1 MEKKSNFFGFER
13 PIENFFAYHCFGD
26 KATEILRSIDQPYK
40 DITHWSMDDLRF
52 MRSMRSEHCT
62 AIFVFTDDAEVYAS
76 EIDAF
81 IKQYEDVVTNFFIL
95 DLHASSQYKIFKEKW
110 EFYNIL
116 ATRYFTLQDNIL
128 HFLLF
133 FKHFIETMGRIS
145 MDYPH
150 DFRSFMRTAT
160 FIAAGKA
167 GAMKKAVDAI
177 PHKNIRALM
186 LGLEFQDYELDNANV
201 KEDIDA
207 LASFFDQLPDSVL
220 VYWQISNNI
229 GNPHVEYIAGFDTE
243 PVCGATHS

>member
-1 MEKKSNFFGFER
+1 MEKSPEYFGFT
-13 PIENFFAYHCFGD
+13 PIESFFAYHCFGD
-26 KATEILRSIDQPYK
+26 KATDILSSIDQPYK
-40 DITHWSMDDLRF
+40 DITHWSMDDLR
-52 MRSMRSEHCT
+52 SMRSKHCA

-81 IKQYEDVVTNFFIL
+81 IKQYEDVDTNFFIL

-110 EFYNIL
+110 KFYNIL
-116 ATRYFTLQDNIL
+116 ATRYCTLQDNIL
-128 HFLLF
+128 HYLLF

-145 MDYPH
+145 MDFH

-186 LGLEFQDYELDNANV
+186 LGLELQDYEANNANV
-201 KEDIDA
+201 KEDMDA

-220 VYWQISNNI
+220 VYWQISSNI

>member
-1 MEKKSNFFGFER
+1 MEKSPEYFGFT
-13 PIENFFAYHCFGD
+13 PIESFFAYHCFGD
-26 KATEILRSIDQPYK
+26 KATEILSSIDQPYK
-40 DITHWSMDDLRF
+40 DITHWSMDDLR
-52 MRSMRSEHCT
+52 SMRSKHCA

-81 IKQYEDVVTNFFIL
+81 IKQYEDVDTNFFIL

-116 ATRYFTLQDNIL
+116 ATRYCTLQDNIL
-128 HFLLF
+128 HYLLF

-145 MDYPH
+145 MDFH

-177 PHKNIRALM
+177 PHKNIRAFM
-186 LGLEFQDYELDNANV
+186 LGLELQGYEADNANV

-220 VYWQISNNI
+220 VYWQISCNI
-229 GNPHVEYIAGFDTE
+229 GNPHVEYIVGFDTE

>member
-1 MEKKSNFFGFER
+1 MEKLHHPLGFE
-13 PIENFFAYHCFGD
+13 PIESFFAYHCFGD

-40 DITHWSMDDLRF
+40 DITHWSMDDLHSMR
-52 MRSMRSEHCT
+52 MRSKHCC

-110 EFYNIL
+110 KFYNIL
-116 ATRYFTLQDNIL
+116 ATRYCTLQDNIL
-128 HFLLF
+128 HYLLF

-145 MDYPH
+145 MDFH

-186 LGLEFQDYELDNANV
+186 LGLELQDYELDNANV

-220 VYWQISNNI
+220 VYWQISYNI
-229 GNPHVEYIAGFDTE
+229 VNPHVEYIAGFDTE

>member
-1 MEKKSNFFGFER
+1 MEKSPEYFGFT
-13 PIENFFAYHCFGD
+13 PIESFFAYHCFGD
-26 KATEILRSIDQPYK
+26 KATEILSSIDQPYK
-40 DITHWSMDDLRF
+40 DITHWSMDDLR
-52 MRSMRSEHCT
+52 SMRSKHCA

-81 IKQYEDVVTNFFIL
+81 IKQYEDVVGNFFIL

-116 ATRYFTLQDNIL
+116 ATRYCTLQDNIL
-128 HFLLF
+128 HYLLF

-145 MDYPH
+145 MDFH

-186 LGLEFQDYELDNANV
+186 LGLELQDYEANNANV
-201 KEDIDA
+201 KEDMDA

-220 VYWQISNNI
+220 VYWQISSNI

>member
-1 MEKKSNFFGFER
+1 MEKSPEYFGFT
-13 PIENFFAYHCFGD
+13 PIESFFAYHCFGD
-26 KATEILRSIDQPYK
+26 KATEILSSIDQPYK
-40 DITHWSMDDLRF
+40 DITHWSMDDLR
-52 MRSMRSEHCT
+52 SMRSKHCA

-81 IKQYEDVVTNFFIL
+81 IKQYEDVDTNFFIL

-116 ATRYFTLQDNIL
+116 ATRYCTLQDNML
-128 HFLLF
+128 HYLLF

-145 MDYPH
+145 MDFH

-177 PHKNIRALM
+177 PHKNIRAFM
-186 LGLEFQDYELDNANV
+186 LGLELQDYEADNANV
-201 KEDIDA
+201 KEDMDA

-220 VYWQISNNI
+220 VYWQISSNI

>member
-1 MEKKSNFFGFER
+1 MEKLHYPLGIE
-13 PIENFFAYHCFGD
+13 PIESFFAYHCFGD
-26 KATEILRSIDQPYK
+26 KATEILSSIDQPYK

-116 ATRYFTLQDNIL
+116 ATRYCTLQDNIL
-128 HFLLF
+128 HYLLF

-145 MDYPH
+145 MDFH

-220 VYWQISNNI
+220 VYWQISYNI
-229 GNPHVEYIAGFDTE
+229 VNPHVEYIAGFDTE

>member
-1 MEKKSNFFGFER
+1 MEKSPEYFGFT
-13 PIENFFAYHCFGD
+13 PIESFFAYHCFGD
-26 KATEILRSIDQPYK
+26 KATEILSSIDQPYK
-40 DITHWSMDDLRF
+40 DITHWSMDDLR
-52 MRSMRSEHCT
+52 SMCSKHCA

-116 ATRYFTLQDNIL
+116 ATRYCTLQDNIL
-128 HFLLF
+128 HYLLF

-145 MDYPH
+145 MDFH

-160 FIAAGKA
+160 FIAAGKV
-167 GAMKKAVDAI
+167 GAMKKVADAI

-186 LGLEFQDYELDNANV
+186 LGLELQDYEADNANV

-207 LASFFDQLPDSVL
+207 VASFFDQLPDSVL
-220 VYWQISNNI
+220 VYWQISSNI

>member
-1 MEKKSNFFGFER
+1 MEKLHYPLGFE
-13 PIENFFAYHCFGD
+13 PIESFFAYHCFGD
-26 KATEILRSIDQPYK
+26 KATEILSSIDQPYK
-40 DITHWSMDDLRF
+40 DITHWSMDDLR
-52 MRSMRSEHCT
+52 SMRSKHCA

-81 IKQYEDVVTNFFIL
+81 IKQYEDVDTNFFIL

-110 EFYNIL
+110 KFYNIL
-116 ATRYFTLQDNIL
+116 ATRYCTLQDNIL
-128 HFLLF
+128 HYLLF
-133 FKHFIETMGRIS
+133 FKHFIETRGRIS
-145 MDYPH
+145 MDFH

-186 LGLEFQDYELDNANV
+186 LGLELQDYEANNANV
-201 KEDIDA
+201 KEDMDA

-220 VYWQISNNI
+220 VYWQISSNI

>member
-1 MEKKSNFFGFER
+1 MEKSPEYFGFT
-13 PIENFFAYHCFGD
+13 PIKSFFAYHCFGD
-26 KATEILRSIDQPYK
+26 KVTEILSSIDQPYK
-40 DITHWSMDDLRF
+40 DITHWSMDDLR
-52 MRSMRSEHCT
+52 SMRSKHCA

-81 IKQYEDVVTNFFIL
+81 IKQYEDVDTNFFIL

-110 EFYNIL
+110 KFYNIL
-116 ATRYFTLQDNIL
+116 ATRYCTLQDNIL
-128 HFLLF
+128 HYLLF

-145 MDYPH
+145 MDFH
-150 DFRSFMRTAT
+150 DFRNFMRTAT

-186 LGLEFQDYELDNANV
+186 LGLELQDYEADNANV
-201 KEDIDA
+201 KEDMDA

-220 VYWQISNNI
+220 VYWQISSNI

>member
-1 MEKKSNFFGFER
+1 MEKLHYPLGFE
-13 PIENFFAYHCFGD
+13 PIESFFAYHCFGD
-26 KATEILRSIDQPYK
+26 KATEILSSIDQPYK
-40 DITHWSMDDLRF
+40 DITHWSMDDLR
-52 MRSMRSEHCT
+52 SMRSKHCA

-81 IKQYEDVVTNFFIL
+81 IKQYDDVDTNFFIL

-110 EFYNIL
+110 KFYNIR
-116 ATRYFTLQDNIL
+116 ATRYCTLQDNIL
-128 HFLLF
+128 HYLLF

-145 MDYPH
+145 MDFH

-186 LGLEFQDYELDNANV
+186 LGLELQDYEANNANV
-201 KEDIDA
+201 KEDMDA

-220 VYWQISNNI
+220 VYWQISSNI

>member
-1 MEKKSNFFGFER
+1 MEKSPEYFGFT
-13 PIENFFAYHCFGD
+13 PIESFFAYYCFGD
-26 KATEILRSIDQPYK
+26 KATEILSSIDQPYK
-40 DITHWSMDDLRF
+40 DITHWSMDDLRS
-52 MRSMRSEHCT
+52 MRSMRSKHCA

-81 IKQYEDVVTNFFIL
+81 IKQYEDVDTNFFIL

-116 ATRYFTLQDNIL
+116 ATRYCTLQDNIL
-128 HFLLF
+128 HYLLF

-145 MDYPH
+145 MDFH

-177 PHKNIRALM
+177 PHKNIRAFM
-186 LGLEFQDYELDNANV
+186 LGLELHGYEADNANV

-207 LASFFDQLPDSVL
+207 LASFFDQLPDSVE
-220 VYWQISNNI
+220 VKWQISQNF

>member
-1 MEKKSNFFGFER
+1 MEKSPEYFGFT
-13 PIENFFAYHCFGD
+13 PIESFFAYHCFGD
-26 KATEILRSIDQPYK
+26 KATEILSSIDQPYK
-40 DITHWSMDDLRF
+40 DITHWSMDDLR
-52 MRSMRSEHCT
+52 SMRSKHCA
-62 AIFVFTDDAEVYAS
+62 AIFVFTDDAEVYTS

-81 IKQYEDVVTNFFIL
+81 IKQYEDVDTNFFIL

-110 EFYNIL
+110 KFYNIL
-116 ATRYFTLQDNIL
+116 ATRYCTLQDNIL
-128 HFLLF
+128 HYLLF

-145 MDYPH
+145 MDFH

-186 LGLEFQDYELDNANV
+186 LGLELQDYEANNANV
-201 KEDIDA
+201 KEDMDA

-220 VYWQISNNI
+220 VYWQISSNI

>member
-1 MEKKSNFFGFER
+1 MHCNFR
-13 PIENFFAYHCFGD
+13 
-26 KATEILRSIDQPYK
+26 L
-40 DITHWSMDDLRF
+40 
-52 MRSMRSEHCT
+52 
-62 AIFVFTDDAEVYAS
+62 TDDAEVYAS

-116 ATRYFTLQDNIL
+116 ATRYCTLQDNIL
-128 HFLLF
+128 HYLLF

-145 MDYPH
+145 MDFH

-160 FIAAGKA
+160 FIAAGKV
-167 GAMKKAVDAI
+167 GAMKKVADAI

-186 LGLEFQDYELDNANV
+186 LGLELQDYEADNANV

-207 LASFFDQLPDSVL
+207 VASFFDQLPDSVL
-220 VYWQISNNI
+220 VYWQISSNI

>member
-1 MEKKSNFFGFER
+1 MEKSPEYFGFT
-13 PIENFFAYHCFGD
+13 PIESFFAYHCFGD
-26 KATEILRSIDQPYK
+26 KATEILSSIDQPYK
-40 DITHWSMDDLRF
+40 DITHWSMDDLR
-52 MRSMRSEHCT
+52 SMRSKHCA

-81 IKQYEDVVTNFFIL
+81 IKQYEDVDTNFFIL

-110 EFYNIL
+110 KFYNIL
-116 ATRYFTLQDNIL
+116 ATRYCTLQDNIL
-128 HFLLF
+128 HYLLF

-145 MDYPH
+145 MDFH

-186 LGLEFQDYELDNANV
+186 LGLELQDYEANNANV
-201 KEDIDA
+201 KEDMDA

-220 VYWQISNNI
+220 VYWQISSNI

-243 PVCGATHS
+243 PVCGTTHS

>member
-1 MEKKSNFFGFER
+1 MEKSPEYFGFT
-13 PIENFFAYHCFGD
+13 PIENFFAYHCFGN
-26 KATEILRSIDQPYK
+26 KATEILSSIDQPYK
-40 DITHWSMDDLRF
+40 DITHWSLDDLRF

-81 IKQYEDVVTNFFIL
+81 IKQYEDVDTNFFIL

-110 EFYNIL
+110 KFYNIL
-116 ATRYFTLQDNIL
+116 ATRYCTLQDNIL
-128 HFLLF
+128 HYLLF

-145 MDYPH
+145 MDFH

-186 LGLEFQDYELDNANV
+186 LGLELQDYEANNANV
-201 KEDIDA
+201 KEDMDA

-220 VYWQISNNI
+220 VYWQISSNI

>member
-1 MEKKSNFFGFER
+1 MEKSPEYFGFT
-13 PIENFFAYHCFGD
+13 PIESFFAYHCFGD
-26 KATEILRSIDQPYK
+26 KATEILSSIDQPYK

-116 ATRYFTLQDNIL
+116 ATRYCTLQDNIL
-128 HFLLF
+128 HYLLF

-145 MDYPH
+145 MDFH

-177 PHKNIRALM
+177 PHKNIRAFM
-186 LGLEFQDYELDNANV
+186 LGLELQDYEANNANV
-201 KEDIDA
+201 KEDMDA
-207 LASFFDQLPDSVL
+207 LASFFDQLPDSVE
-220 VYWQISNNI
+220 VKWQISHNF

>member
-1 MEKKSNFFGFER
+1 MEKLHYPLGFE
-13 PIENFFAYHCFGD
+13 PIESFFAYHCFGD
-26 KATEILRSIDQPYK
+26 KATEILSSIDQPYK
-40 DITHWSMDDLRF
+40 DITHWSMDDLR
-52 MRSMRSEHCT
+52 SMRSKHCA

-81 IKQYEDVVTNFFIL
+81 IKQYDDVDTNFFIL

-110 EFYNIL
+110 KFYNIL
-116 ATRYFTLQDNIL
+116 ATRYCTLQDNIL
-128 HFLLF
+128 HYLLF

-145 MDYPH
+145 MDFH

-186 LGLEFQDYELDNANV
+186 LGLELQDYEANNANV
-201 KEDIDA
+201 KEDMDA
-207 LASFFDQLPDSVL
+207 LTSFFDQLPDSVL
-220 VYWQISNNI
+220 VYWQISSNI

>member
-1 MEKKSNFFGFER
+1 MEKLHYPLGFE
-13 PIENFFAYHCFGD
+13 PIESFFAYHCFGD
-26 KATEILRSIDQPYK
+26 KATEILSSIDQPYK
-40 DITHWSMDDLRF
+40 DITHWSMDDLR
-52 MRSMRSEHCT
+52 SMRSKHCA

-81 IKQYEDVVTNFFIL
+81 VKQYEDVDTNFFIL

-110 EFYNIL
+110 KFYNIL
-116 ATRYFTLQDNIL
+116 ATRYCTLQDNIL
-128 HFLLF
+128 HYLLF

-145 MDYPH
+145 MDFH

-186 LGLEFQDYELDNANV
+186 LGLELQVYEADNANV

-207 LASFFDQLPDSVL
+207 VASFFDQLPDSVAA
-220 VYWQISNNI
+220 YWLISRNI

-243 PVCGATHS
+243 PVCGTTHS

>member
-1 MEKKSNFFGFER
+1 MEKLHYPLGFE
-13 PIENFFAYHCFGD
+13 PIESFFAYHCFGD
-26 KATEILRSIDQPYK
+26 KATEILSSIDQPYK
-40 DITHWSMDDLRF
+40 DITHWSMDDLR
-52 MRSMRSEHCT
+52 SMRSKHCA
-62 AIFVFTDDAEVYAS
+62 AIFVFTDDAEVYTS

-81 IKQYEDVVTNFFIL
+81 IKQYEDVDTNFFIL

-110 EFYNIL
+110 KFYNIL
-116 ATRYFTLQDNIL
+116 ATRYCTLQDNIL
-128 HFLLF
+128 HYLLF

-145 MDYPH
+145 MDFH
-150 DFRSFMRTAT
+150 NFRSFMRTAT

-186 LGLEFQDYELDNANV
+186 LGLELQDYEADNANV
-201 KEDIDA
+201 KEDMDA

-220 VYWQISNNI
+220 VYWQISSNI

>member
-1 MEKKSNFFGFER
+1 MEKLHYPLGFE
-13 PIENFFAYHCFGD
+13 PIESFFAYHCFGD
-26 KATEILRSIDQPYK
+26 KATEILSSIDQPYK
-40 DITHWSMDDLRF
+40 DITHWSMDDLR
-52 MRSMRSEHCT
+52 SMRSKHCA

-81 IKQYEDVVTNFFIL
+81 VKQYEDVDTNFFIL

-110 EFYNIL
+110 KFYNIL
-116 ATRYFTLQDNIL
+116 ATRYCTLQDNIL
-128 HFLLF
+128 HYLLF
-133 FKHFIETMGRIS
+133 FKHFVETMGRIS
-145 MDYPH
+145 MDFH

-160 FIAAGKA
+160 FIAARNA

-186 LGLEFQDYELDNANV
+186 LGMELQDYEADNANV

-207 LASFFDQLPDSVL
+207 VASFFDQLPDSVAA
-220 VYWQISNNI
+220 YWQISRNI

-243 PVCGATHS
+243 PVCGTTHS

>member
-1 MEKKSNFFGFER
+1 MEKLHYLLGFT
-13 PIENFFAYHCFGD
+13 PIESFFAYHCFGD
-26 KATEILRSIDQPYK
+26 KATEILSSIDQPYK
-40 DITHWSMDDLRF
+40 DITHWSMDDLR
-52 MRSMRSEHCT
+52 SMRSKHCA

-81 IKQYEDVVTNFFIL
+81 IKQYEDVDTNFFIL

-116 ATRYFTLQDNIL
+116 ATRYCTLQDNIL
-128 HFLLF
+128 HYLLF

-145 MDYPH
+145 MDFH

-186 LGLEFQDYELDNANV
+186 LGLELQDYEANNANV
-201 KEDIDA
+201 KEDMDA

-220 VYWQISNNI
+220 VYWQISSNI

>member
-1 MEKKSNFFGFER
+1 MEKSPEYFGFT
-13 PIENFFAYHCFGD
+13 PIESFFAYHCFGD
-26 KATEILRSIDQPYK
+26 KANEILSSIDQPYK
-40 DITHWSMDDLRF
+40 DITHWSMDDLR
-52 MRSMRSEHCT
+52 SMRSKHCA

-81 IKQYEDVVTNFFIL
+81 IKQYEDVDTNFFIL

-110 EFYNIL
+110 KFYNIL
-116 ATRYFTLQDNIL
+116 ATRYCTLQDNIL
-128 HFLLF
+128 HYLLF

-145 MDYPH
+145 MDFH

-186 LGLEFQDYELDNANV
+186 LGLELQDYEANNANV
-201 KEDIDA
+201 KEDMDA

-220 VYWQISNNI
+220 VYWQISSNI

>member
-1 MEKKSNFFGFER
+1 MEKSPEYFGFT
-13 PIENFFAYHCFGD
+13 PIESFFAYHCFGD
-26 KATEILRSIDQPYK
+26 KATEILSSIDQPYK
-40 DITHWSMDDLRF
+40 DITHWSMDDLR
-52 MRSMRSEHCT
+52 SMRSKHCA

-81 IKQYEDVVTNFFIL
+81 IKQYEDVDTNFFIL
-95 DLHASSQYKIFKEKW
+95 DLHGSSQYKIFKEKW
-110 EFYNIL
+110 KFYNIL
-116 ATRYFTLQDNIL
+116 ATRYCTLQDNIL
-128 HFLLF
+128 HYLLF

-145 MDYPH
+145 MDFH

-186 LGLEFQDYELDNANV
+186 LGLELQDYEANNANV
-201 KEDIDA
+201 KEDMDA

-220 VYWQISNNI
+220 VYWQISSNI

>member
-1 MEKKSNFFGFER
+1 MEKSPEYFGFT
-13 PIENFFAYHCFGD
+13 PIESFFAYHCFGD
-26 KATEILRSIDQPYK
+26 KATEILSSIDQPYK
-40 DITHWSMDDLRF
+40 DITHWSMDDLR
-52 MRSMRSEHCT
+52 SMRSKNCA

-116 ATRYFTLQDNIL
+116 ATRYCTLQDNIL
-128 HFLLF
+128 HYLLF

-145 MDYPH
+145 MDFH

-186 LGLEFQDYELDNANV
+186 LGLELQDYEANNANV
-201 KEDIDA
+201 KEDMDA

-220 VYWQISNNI
+220 VYWQISSNI

>member
-1 MEKKSNFFGFER
+1 MEKSPEYFGFT
-13 PIENFFAYHCFGD
+13 PIESFFAYHCFGD
-26 KATEILRSIDQPYK
+26 KATEILSSIDQPYK
-40 DITHWSMDDLRF
+40 DITHWSMDDLR
-52 MRSMRSEHCT
+52 SMRSKHCA

-81 IKQYEDVVTNFFIL
+81 IKQYEDVDTNFFIL
-95 DLHASSQYKIFKEKW
+95 DLHASSQYKIFFEKW

-116 ATRYFTLQDNIL
+116 ATRYCTLQDNIL
-128 HFLLF
+128 HYLLF

-145 MDYPH
+145 MDFH

-186 LGLEFQDYELDNANV
+186 LGLELQDYEADNANV
-201 KEDIDA
+201 KEDMDA

-220 VYWQISNNI
+220 VYWQISSNI

>member
-1 MEKKSNFFGFER
+1 MEKSPEYFGFT
-13 PIENFFAYHCFGD
+13 PIESFFAYHCFGD
-26 KATEILRSIDQPYK
+26 KATEILSSIDQPYK
-40 DITHWSMDDLRF
+40 DITHWSMDDLR
-52 MRSMRSEHCT
+52 SMRSKHCA

-81 IKQYEDVVTNFFIL
+81 IKQYEDVDTNFFIL

-116 ATRYFTLQDNIL
+116 ATRYCTLQDNIL
-128 HFLLF
+128 HYLLF

-145 MDYPH
+145 MDFH

-186 LGLEFQDYELDNANV
+186 LGLELQDYEANNANV
-201 KEDIDA
+201 KEDMDA

-220 VYWQISNNI
+220 VYWQISSNI

>member
-13 PIENFFAYHCFGD
+13 PIESFFAYHCFGD
-26 KATEILRSIDQPYK
+26 KATEILSSIDQPYK
-40 DITHWSMDDLRF
+40 DITHWSMDDLHSMR
-52 MRSMRSEHCT
+52 MRSKHCC

-110 EFYNIL
+110 KFYNIL
-116 ATRYFTLQDNIL
+116 ATRYCTLQDNIL
-128 HFLLF
+128 HYLLF

-145 MDYPH
+145 MDFH

-186 LGLEFQDYELDNANV
+186 LGLELQDYELDNANV

-220 VYWQISNNI
+220 VYWQISYNI
-229 GNPHVEYIAGFDTE
+229 VNPHVEYIAGFDTE

>member
-1 MEKKSNFFGFER
+1 MEKLHYPLGFE
-13 PIENFFAYHCFGD
+13 PIESFFAYHCFGD
-26 KATEILRSIDQPYK
+26 KATEILSSIDQPYK
-40 DITHWSMDDLRF
+40 DITHWSMDDLC
-52 MRSMRSEHCT
+52 SMRSKHCA

-81 IKQYEDVVTNFFIL
+81 IKQYEDVDTNFFIL

-110 EFYNIL
+110 KFYNIL
-116 ATRYFTLQDNIL
+116 ATRYCTLQDNIL
-128 HFLLF
+128 HYLLF

-145 MDYPH
+145 MAFH

-186 LGLEFQDYELDNANV
+186 LGLELQDYEANNANV
-201 KEDIDA
+201 KEDMDA

-220 VYWQISNNI
+220 VYWQISSNI

>member
-1 MEKKSNFFGFER
+1 MEKLPEYFGFT
-13 PIENFFAYHCFGD
+13 PIESFFAYHCFGD
-26 KATEILRSIDQPYK
+26 KATEILSSIDQPYK
-40 DITHWSMDDLRF
+40 DITHWSMDDLR
-52 MRSMRSEHCT
+52 SMRSKHCA

-81 IKQYEDVVTNFFIL
+81 IKQYEDVDTNFFIL

-116 ATRYFTLQDNIL
+116 ATRYCTLQDNIL
-128 HFLLF
+128 HYLLF

-145 MDYPH
+145 MDFH

-177 PHKNIRALM
+177 PHKNIRAFM
-186 LGLEFQDYELDNANV
+186 LGLELQGYEADNANV

-220 VYWQISNNI
+220 VYWQISCNI

>member
-1 MEKKSNFFGFER
+1 MEKLHYPLGFE
-13 PIENFFAYHCFGD
+13 PIESFFAYHCFGD
-26 KATEILRSIDQPYK
+26 KATEILSSIDQPYK

-81 IKQYEDVVTNFFIL
+81 IEQYEDVVTNFFIL

-116 ATRYFTLQDNIL
+116 ATRYCTLQDNIL
-128 HFLLF
+128 HYLLF

-145 MDYPH
+145 MDFH

-186 LGLEFQDYELDNANV
+186 LGLELQDYEANNANV
-201 KEDIDA
+201 KEDMDA

-220 VYWQISNNI
+220 VYWQISSNI

>member
-1 MEKKSNFFGFER
+1 MEKSPEYFGFT
-13 PIENFFAYHCFGD
+13 PIESFFAYHCFGD
-26 KATEILRSIDQPYK
+26 KATEILSSIDQPYK
-40 DITHWSMDDLRF
+40 DITHWSMDDLR
-52 MRSMRSEHCT
+52 SMRSKHCA

-81 IKQYEDVVTNFFIL
+81 IKQYEDVDTNFFIL

-110 EFYNIL
+110 KFYNIL
-116 ATRYFTLQDNIL
+116 ATRYCTLQDNIL
-128 HFLLF
+128 HYLLF

-145 MDYPH
+145 MDFH

-186 LGLEFQDYELDNANV
+186 LGLELQDYEANNANV
-201 KEDIDA
+201 KEDMDA

-220 VYWQISNNI
+220 VYWQISSNI

-243 PVCGATHS
+243 PICGATHS

>member
-1 MEKKSNFFGFER
+1 MEKSPEYFGFT
-13 PIENFFAYHCFGD
+13 PIESFFAYHCFGD
-26 KATEILRSIDQPYK
+26 KATEILSSIDQPYK
-40 DITHWSMDDLRF
+40 DITHWSMDDLR
-52 MRSMRSEHCT
+52 SMRSKHCA

-81 IKQYEDVVTNFFIL
+81 IKQYEDVDTNFFIL

-110 EFYNIL
+110 KFYNIL
-116 ATRYFTLQDNIL
+116 ATRYCTLQDNIL
-128 HFLLF
+128 HYLLF

-145 MDYPH
+145 MDFH

-186 LGLEFQDYELDNANV
+186 LGLELQDYEADNANV
-201 KEDIDA
+201 K
-207 LASFFDQLPDSVL
+207 
-220 VYWQISNNI
+220 
-229 GNPHVEYIAGFDTE
+229 
-243 PVCGATHS
+243 

>member
-1 MEKKSNFFGFER
+1 MEKLHYPLGFE
-13 PIENFFAYHCFGD
+13 PIESFFAYHCFGD
-26 KATEILRSIDQPYK
+26 KATEILSSIDQPYK
-40 DITHWSMDDLRF
+40 DITHWSMDDLR
-52 MRSMRSEHCT
+52 SMRSKHCA

-81 IKQYEDVVTNFFIL
+81 IKQYEDVDTNFFIL

-110 EFYNIL
+110 KFYNIL
-116 ATRYFTLQDNIL
+116 ATRYCTLQDNIL
-128 HFLLF
+128 HYLLF
-133 FKHFIETMGRIS
+133 FKNFIETMGRIS
-145 MDYPH
+145 MDFH

-186 LGLEFQDYELDNANV
+186 LGLELQDYEADNANV

-207 LASFFDQLPDSVL
+207 VASFFDQLPDSVAA
-220 VYWQISNNI
+220 YWLISRNI

-243 PVCGATHS
+243 PVCGTTHS

>member
-1 MEKKSNFFGFER
+1 MEKLHYPLGFE
-13 PIENFFAYHCFGD
+13 PIESFFAYHCFGD
-26 KATEILRSIDQPYK
+26 KATEILSSIDQPYK
-40 DITHWSMDDLRF
+40 DITHWSMDDLR
-52 MRSMRSEHCT
+52 SMRSKHCA

-81 IKQYEDVVTNFFIL
+81 IKQYDDVDTNFFIL

-110 EFYNIL
+110 KFYNIL
-116 ATRYFTLQDNIL
+116 ATRYCTLQDNIL
-128 HFLLF
+128 HYLLF

-145 MDYPH
+145 MDFH

-186 LGLEFQDYELDNANV
+186 LGLELQDYEANNANV
-201 KEDIDA
+201 KEDMDA

-220 VYWQISNNI
+220 VYWQISSNI